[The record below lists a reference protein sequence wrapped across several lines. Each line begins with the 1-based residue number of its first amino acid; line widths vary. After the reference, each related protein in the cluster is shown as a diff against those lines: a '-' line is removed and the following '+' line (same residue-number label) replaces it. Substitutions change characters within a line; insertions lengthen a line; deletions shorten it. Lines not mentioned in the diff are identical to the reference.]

1 MIKIGIQTEQGFLS
15 FTPAPDGKTVI
26 VEYRASQGGW
36 ETIALPGLEEAITA
50 IVQQVVGGGGSSSS
64 GGTTPPAEGDWLGIP
79 PSKSAEYVAA
89 VKAHLESQGA
99 NLSGPCGAFAI
110 VENVA
115 YGLRNTG
122 AGTFFKDS
130 GNNCRQRSTDIVA
143 YKDLA
148 YGCARLVD
156 ILGDAGNL
164 NTPMWGERSEE
175 EDITRWMSA
184 AYPAPSPGSA
194 GTRTAP
200 PPAARTTDARRR

>member
-1 MIKIGIQTEQGFLS
+1 MITIGLQTAQGFLS
-15 FTPAPDGKTVI
+15 FTPAPDGKTVV
-26 VEYRASQGGW
+26 VEYRESQGGW

-50 IVQQVVGGGGSSSS
+50 IVQQVVGGNSSGS
-64 GGTTPPAEGDWLGIP
+64 GGTPTPEGDWLGIP

-89 VKAHLESQGA
+89 VKSHLEAQGA
-99 NLSGPCGAFAI
+99 NLTGPCGAFCI

-122 AGTFFKDS
+122 AGTFHKDS
-130 GNNCRQRSTDIVA
+130 GNNCRERSTDIVA

-156 ILGDAGNL
+156 ILGDGGGA

-175 EDITRWMSA
+175 EDINRWMPA
-184 AYPAPSPGSA
+184 AYPAPSPSS
-194 GTRTAP
+194 
-200 PPAARTTDARRR
+200 AARSGRPDRIA